1 MLNVPLGSTT
11 ALVPVVCG
19 LFALN
24 SVYTP
29 FHTYYI
35 HADHYWNE
43 KLLVLTVLKIWLYHD
58 EGGVW
63 SGLEPCGRS
72 SLWQLFFSQRQ
83 HTHVQQQLWYGN
95 TYGTQ
100 YHKPRCVT
108 QTHTHPGHPTHC
120 PLQGNTRKWIGN
132 THCAGTVDPTCEL
145 SSGKLGTFDSPAVV
159 DTLRLLPVLP

>member
-29 FHTYYI
+29 FHTYNI

-100 YHKPRCVT
+100 YHTVPQATLCNT
-108 QTHTHPGHPTHC
+108 DSHTPWPSNALST
-120 PLQGNTRKWIGN
+120 
-132 THCAGTVDPTCEL
+132 AG
-145 SSGKLGTFDSPAVV
+145 
-159 DTLRLLPVLP
+159 

>member
-1 MLNVPLGSTT
+1 MAVWSVCLSLGSGLCSTNLHVPPSSLLPDHPSMLNVPLGSTT

-100 YHKPRCVT
+100 YHTVPQATLCNT
-108 QTHTHPGHPTHC
+108 DSHTPWPSNALST
-120 PLQGNTRKWIGN
+120 
-132 THCAGTVDPTCEL
+132 AG
-145 SSGKLGTFDSPAVV
+145 
-159 DTLRLLPVLP
+159 

>member
-1 MLNVPLGSTT
+1 MIVISAGRRSTYARCINRGSLERLPVIRKRLVLDKSSCPSQFAASGSSFNAQCSVGSDNSISPCRLWPLCFEFS
-11 ALVPVVCG
+11 L
-19 LFALN
+19 LH
-24 SVYTP
+24 S
-29 FHTYYI
+29 I
-35 HADHYWNE
+35 HYWKE

-100 YHKPRCVT
+100 YHTVPQATLCNT
-108 QTHTHPGHPTHC
+108 DSHTPWPSNALST
-120 PLQGNTRKWIGN
+120 
-132 THCAGTVDPTCEL
+132 AG
-145 SSGKLGTFDSPAVV
+145 
-159 DTLRLLPVLP
+159 

>member
-24 SVYTP
+24 SFYTP

-100 YHKPRCVT
+100 YHTVPQATLCNT
-108 QTHTHPGHPTHC
+108 DSHTPWPSNALST
-120 PLQGNTRKWIGN
+120 
-132 THCAGTVDPTCEL
+132 AG
-145 SSGKLGTFDSPAVV
+145 
-159 DTLRLLPVLP
+159 